1 MSIQFSRRDFIKG
14 SIVMAVGA
22 MSAGALT
29 ACAGRSSSSSSASSQ
44 AGGTVTLRRGYGVT
58 HGEKCFGQAVVAT
71 AEDGTILAV
80 SVDDYQ
86 FMDATTEGLAPVP
99 NADKDFGQGFAAG
112 KTLISKSDN
121 DEVYSA
127 LIKKSANSTQNW
139 LASIQ
144 AIEAYCVGKT
154 PNKIQSA
161 GTDAVSGATLV
172 DTNGYLKLIAQVA
185 QDDTITVQG
194 TYTGD
199 GSDLKLGRTN
209 AACHGTKAFGDA
221 GSLVQGSTLVATNID
236 EFQFFDAT
244 TAGLTPVPNSDKG
257 FGQGYAEGK
266 VLASKAANNTVYS
279 QMMKE
284 KAQATTPWL
293 DSMTA
298 IENAL
303 AGKSVDQVKLPGPD
317 AVSGATLVDTAAYAK
332 AAQTA
337 AQAA

>member
-1 MSIQFSRRDFIKG
+1 MNKAFSRRDFIKG
-14 SIVMAVGA
+14 SIVVAVGA
-22 MSAGALT
+22 MSAGALS
-29 ACAGRSSSSSSASSQ
+29 ACAGQGGSASSASSKT
-44 AGGTVTLRRGYGVT
+44 GGTVTLRRGYGVS
-58 HGEKCFGQAVVAT
+58 HGDKCFGQAVVAT

-80 SVDDYQ
+80 SIDDYQ
-86 FMDATTEGLAPVP
+86 FLDATTAGISPVP

-112 KTLISKSDN
+112 KTLISKADN
-121 DEVYSA
+121 DEAYSA
-127 LIKKSANSTQNW
+127 MLKEKGKATQNW

-154 PNKIQSA
+154 PDKIQSA

-172 DTNGYLKLIAQVA
+172 DTNGYLKLVAQVA
-185 QDDTITVQG
+185 TDDSIAVQG
-194 TYTGD
+194 TYEGD

-221 GSLVQGSTLVATNID
+221 VSLVQGSTLVATNID

-244 TAGLTPVPNSDKG
+244 TAGLTPVPNSDKS

-266 VLASKAANNTVYS
+266 VLASKAVNNTVYS
-279 QMMKE
+279 ELMKE

-293 DSMTA
+293 DSITA

-303 AGKSVDQVKLPGPD
+303 AGKDVSEVKLSGPD

-332 AAQTA
+332 VAAGA

>member
-1 MSIQFSRRDFIKG
+1 
-14 SIVMAVGA
+14 
-22 MSAGALT
+22 
-29 ACAGRSSSSSSASSQ
+29 
-44 AGGTVTLRRGYGVT
+44 
-58 HGEKCFGQAVVAT
+58 
-71 AEDGTILAV
+71 V

-154 PNKIQSA
+154 PDKIQSA

-221 GSLVQGSTLVATNID
+221 VSLVQGSTLVATNID

-257 FGQGYAEGK
+257 LRPGLRRRQGARLEGSQQHRLFPDDEGK
-266 VLASKAANNTVYS
+266 GPGDDPLARFDDSDRERARRQERRPGQALGSRCRIGRHARRHRRLRQSGADRSASGLKAAIRFMRPLQRRMPRPHRVPS
-279 QMMKE
+279 R
-284 KAQATTPWL
+284 
-293 DSMTA
+293 D
-298 IENAL
+298 
-303 AGKSVDQVKLPGPD
+303 GGR
-317 AVSGATLVDTAAYAK
+317 AV
-332 AAQTA
+332 
-337 AQAA
+337 